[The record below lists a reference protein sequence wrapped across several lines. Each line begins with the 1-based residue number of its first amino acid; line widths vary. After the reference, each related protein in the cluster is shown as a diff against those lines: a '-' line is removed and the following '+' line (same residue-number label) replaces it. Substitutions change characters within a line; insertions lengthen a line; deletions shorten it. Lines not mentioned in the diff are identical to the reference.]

1 MDSNSL
7 LASTYSS
14 RNPKRA
20 KAQQL
25 MQYGTS
31 IQATDPAG
39 VIAKALA
46 MGMAGQ
52 SMAEADQYD
61 QQREEA
67 LLEKEKRQ
75 QAREDRLMEMK
86 EAEFAQKSND
96 NYFTILKN
104 IGESK
109 VLSPMAKQAI
119 YENMIKQNFAKAG
132 LNADNVLLTGVDFES
147 PDIISSRLE
156 NKTDGTV
163 AYLGIGRDN
172 VPYEFDPQEKKWMPL
187 KPETLMQFGKGALNF
202 TETNL
207 GDRIRRTY
215 ADGRTEDIPLGINP
229 GTAASLGQ
237 AERHFQTTRN
247 DRLNAAENK
256 DDISKN
262 PYFATA
268 MTAINNNPELL
279 SLSPSEKI
287 NLGIQEAAKIEQ
299 SLRSSRKGGGFSL
312 QGAYA
317 PGGPVGQF
325 RPGNAP
331 QQPPAAP
338 QQKRPLPIF

>member
-1 MDSNSL
+1 MDSSAL
-7 LASTYSS
+7 LANTYSS

-20 KAQQL
+20 KAQQML
-25 MQYGTS
+25 QVGNN

-39 VIAKALA
+39 VMAKALT
-46 MGMAGQ
+46 MGMAGYEMGQ
-52 SMAEADQYD
+52 ADQYD

-75 QAREDRLMEMK
+75 QAREDRLMDMK
-86 EAEFAQKSND
+86 EQEFSQKAD
-96 NYFTILKN
+96 ENYFKTLDNVRKAN
-104 IGESK
+104 I
-109 VLSPMAKQAI
+109 SPQAKQAVF
-119 YENMIKQNFAKAG
+119 ETMIKRNFARAG
-132 LNADNVLLTGVDFES
+132 LDADNVMVTGVDFDS
-147 PDIISSRLE
+147 PDIISSKIQ
-156 NKTDGTV
+156 NKTDGTA

-172 VPYEFDPQEKKWMPL
+172 IPYELDPQTSKWKPL
-187 KPETLMQFGKGALNF
+187 NPDTLKQFGKGELNF

-207 GDRIRRTY
+207 GDRVRRTY
-215 ADGRTEDIPLGINP
+215 ADGRTEDIPLGMNP

-237 AERHFQTTRN
+237 SERHFQTTRN
-247 DRLNAAENK
+247 DRLNAVENK

-299 SLRSSRKGGGFSL
+299 SLRGSRKGGGFSL

-325 RPGNAP
+325 MPGNAP
-331 QQPPAAP
+331 QPPAAP

>member
-237 AERHFQTTRN
+237 AERHFKIARQ
-247 DRLNAAENK
+247 DRLAAQEDKN
-256 DDISKN
+256 DLSRN
-262 PYFATA
+262 PYFNKALDI
-268 MTAINNNPELL
+268 INNDPKNMK
-279 SLSPSEKI
+279 LSPSEKI
-287 NLGIQEAAKIEQ
+287 DMAAQEAIKIES
-299 SLRSSRKGGGFSL
+299 SLRGGRKNPQQTL
-312 QGAYA
+312 QDAYV

>member
-1 MDSNSL
+1 MDSSAL
-7 LASTYSS
+7 LANTYSS

-46 MGMAGQ
+46 MGLAGQ

-86 EAEFAQKSND
+86 EAEFAQKSD
-96 NYFTILKN
+96 ENYFKTLDNVRKAN
-104 IGESK
+104 M
-109 VLSPMAKQAI
+109 SPQAKQAI
-119 YENMIKQNFAKAG
+119 FETMIKRNFARAG
-132 LNADNVLLTGVDFES
+132 LDSDNVLVTGVDFES

-172 VPYEFDPQEKKWMPL
+172 VPYEFDPEGKKWMPL
-187 KPETLMQFGKGALNF
+187 RPETLMQFGKGSLNF

-237 AERHFQTTRN
+237 AERHFQTTRQ
-247 DRLNAAENK
+247 DRLNAAETK
-256 DDISKN
+256 DDLSKN
-262 PYFATA
+262 PYFSTA
-268 MTAINNNPELL
+268 MTAINNNPELMT
-279 SLSPSEKI
+279 LSPSEKI
-287 NLGIQEAAKIEQ
+287 NLGIQEADKIERT
-299 SLRSSRKGGGFSL
+299 LRASRKQGGFSL
-312 QGAYA
+312 QDAYA

-331 QQPPAAP
+331 QPQASP